1 VSKAPSVPWS
11 VTTAVVLVLVGAT
24 GAIKA
29 GAVGAD
35 FMYDL
40 ENTRPA
46 LAVAPPMIAGPPTPP
61 LARRVV
67 LAIVDGL
74 RLDVSYELPF
84 LGELRRAGVD
94 GAATSHY
101 PTYSRPGY
109 VTILTGV
116 PPAASGVRTNQHP
129 GTVSLDSLMDR
140 VRAAG
145 RRTGFASDYDALPRL
160 FMAARGGGAVLDADL
175 DVELD
180 DGTGKE
186 PDDDEI
192 AARNIEAERRGD
204 FDDARYAPWPGGFRD
219 SARSLLAEGD
229 ELVVLLIG
237 VVDSAGHAH
246 GGDSDEYRAAAQV
259 ADRTLATVL
268 AGVDLEQDAV
278 IVLADHGHTDRG
290 GHGGVEPEV
299 VQVPLVAVGA
309 GIRPGGQLVSAR
321 LVDIAPTAAA
331 LLGVAAPGHGVG
343 RALTEILAIA
353 PGEAARLGAI
363 DTARAA
369 RNLSIVQAADAVAAG
384 DRLEK
389 RAWRLAVVVGGA
401 LLAIGLAVWL
411 GSRGGMRLDIRVL
424 SVGVPAFF
432 IVYYTLIGT
441 LGQSFSPSLMP
452 ARGHIAGELLKYG
465 AVGTLVHI
473 LAGWRALRR
482 RHALAERLAAAN
494 GVALCGL
501 FIAMLSAGLVWA
513 YYPPPYVLVPTARM
527 MVLIPAVL
535 VAVSCYTIAVA
546 LTQVVEVIVFFARAV
561 DPRVRLVRL
570 ERAAARARAQVEGRA
585 RRRWPRRRPPEP
597 ARESRDVQ
605 DG

>member
-11 VTTAVVLVLVGAT
+11 VTAAVVLVLVGAT

-46 LAVAPPMIAGPPTPP
+46 LAMAPPMIAGPPTPP

-74 RLDVSYELPF
+74 RLDASYELPY
-84 LGELRRAGVD
+84 LGELRRDGVD
-94 GAATSHY
+94 GAAIAHY

-129 GTVSLDSLMDR
+129 GAVALDSLMDR

-160 FMAARGGGAVLDADL
+160 FMDLRGRPEPEPAPELELELADKERDAAA
-175 DVELD
+175 
-180 DGTGKE
+180 
-186 PDDDEI
+186 I

-219 SARSLLAEGD
+219 SARSLIAEGD
-229 ELVVLLIG
+229 ALVVLLIG

-246 GGDSDEYRAAAQV
+246 GGDSDEYRAAAHI

-268 AGVDLEQDAV
+268 AGLDLAQDAV

-290 GHGGVEPEV
+290 GHGGLEPEV
-299 VQVPLVAVGA
+299 VQVPLIAVGA

-331 LLGVAAPGHGVG
+331 LLGVAAPGHGIG
-343 RALTEILAIA
+343 RALTEILAIE

-369 RNLSIVQAADAVAAG
+369 RNLSIVQAADAVAGG

-389 RAWRLAVVVGGA
+389 RAWRLALVVSGA
-401 LLAIGLAVWL
+401 VLALGLAVWL

-441 LGQSFSPSLMP
+441 LGQSFSPSAMP
-452 ARGHIAGELLKYG
+452 ARGHLASELLKYG

-513 YYPPPYVLVPTARM
+513 YFPPPYVLVPTARM

-535 VAVSCYTIAVA
+535 VAVSCYTVAVA

-570 ERAAARARAQVEGRA
+570 ERAAARARAQVEGRS
-585 RRRWPRRRPPEP
+585 RRRWPRRLRKAEQ
-597 ARESRDVQ
+597 RDLA
-605 DG
+605 